1 MPTPENRQ
9 LLEAAYAGFNRR
21 EMDATLRTM
30 HPEVHWPNGM
40 EGGWVHGHAGVREY
54 WTRQWGLIDPH
65 VEPVGFTD
73 EPDGRIAVSVG
84 QTVRDLDGHIL
95 MDRLVEHIYRIEG
108 GLIVAMEIREPEP
121 AA

>member
-1 MPTPENRQ
+1 MPTPEDRE
-9 LLEAAYAGFNRR
+9 LLQTAYAGFNRR
-21 EMDATLRTM
+21 DIDATLRTM

-40 EGGWVHGHAGVREY
+40 EGGWVDGHAGVREY